1 MSKGDPRQW
10 ARALLLAISL
20 ALVLIAPLL
29 VAPIGG
35 QAQAASIHE
44 KVIIDTDIGMSIDDA
59 FAVALALNTP
69 ELEILGFT
77 ATSGDT
83 IARAKILDRML
94 GESRIENIPVLLG
107 IASSSPKKWLPAS
120 LMLMQR
126 RYGEAGFYAKASHDD
141 AVDYTLAQIKQHPG
155 EITLVTIGPLST
167 VSAMIDEDID
177 TVRKLKK
184 LVIMGGWVAPL
195 VDVYGVRSEPA
206 PEHNLNVDIEAARKV
221 FQAGVPLVMVPLDAT
236 MPLKMNEVDRK
247 VVFAEATPL
256 TNAVAVLYTLW
267 GHTTPILHDVLAVA
281 VVTEPQLCPLES
293 VRIIVDAAGMTKVVN
308 GTPNAQVCMR
318 SEPRA
323 LMDYFLQRIQHGP
336 MAKE

>member
-1 MSKGDPRQW
+1 MTVSQR
-10 ARALLLAISL
+10 ARALFFAAAY
-20 ALVLIAPLL
+20 ALILNAPF
-29 VAPIGG
+29 AG
-35 QAQAASIHE
+35 QAQAASIRE

-69 ELEILGFT
+69 DLEILGFA

-83 IARAKILDRML
+83 VARAKILDRML

-107 IASSSPKKWLPAS
+107 VASSSPKKWLPAS

-141 AVDYTLAQIKQHPG
+141 AVDYTLEQIRQHPG

-167 VSAMIDEDID
+167 VAAMIDKDIN

-184 LVIMGGWVAPL
+184 LVLMGGWVAPI
-195 VDVYGVRSEPA
+195 VDVFGVRSEVA
-206 PEHNLNVDIEAARKV
+206 PEHNLNVDVEATRKV
-221 FQAGVPLVMVPLDAT
+221 FQAGLPLVMVPLDAT
-236 MPLKMNEVDRK
+236 MPLKLNEVDRK
-247 VVFAEATPL
+247 IVFAEATPL

-267 GHTTPILHDVLAVA
+267 GNTTPTLHDVLAVA
-281 VVTEPQLCPLES
+281 VVTEPQLCPLEPM
-293 VRIIVDAAGMTKVVN
+293 RIVVDAAGMTKVAN
-308 GTPNAQVCMR
+308 GTPNAQVCMH

-323 LMDYFLQRIQHGP
+323 LMDYFLQRIQHGS